1 MGQCKICK
9 TNGITMLW
17 DDTCGF
23 CLQKECEALRAS
35 MGRVYCVK
43 RMAVLKTLLLEV
55 KGCATLTLEQLD
67 RIDAALN
74 GKDEFQKKQS
84 LDNETT
90 ENLSEVLE
98 DDPLSIGMLVYFSHP
113 NGGGRL
119 PGIIVGLNQNTA
131 IVLSLAGVFTVP
143 AKVYKIWYR
152 DVWILFFLNP
162 LIIILIHVV

>member
-55 KGCATLTLEQLD
+55 KGYATLTLEQLD
-67 RIDAALN
+67 RIDAALD
-74 GKDEFQKKQS
+74 GEEAKEKSATLLAEEECEKALTLIAATKCVALCGSRDGELCASCVAKAALAKKEQ
-84 LDNETT
+84 
-90 ENLSEVLE
+90 
-98 DDPLSIGMLVYFSHP
+98 
-113 NGGGRL
+113 R
-119 PGIIVGLNQNTA
+119 
-131 IVLSLAGVFTVP
+131 
-143 AKVYKIWYR
+143 
-152 DVWILFFLNP
+152 
-162 LIIILIHVV
+162 